1 MKRVSTLLLIALA
14 LLTPRAAA
22 HSVAVDMDVFLKAGR
37 LIVLMGG
44 PGGGPING
52 AKLEY
57 VLFNESGQTY
67 RSALP
72 QVADGEYGAGA
83 PKAAAG
89 VYTLLLRDTTFQGE
103 ALEAQ
108 VVIAYP
114 PSGPLRLALP
124 PSKAGA
130 PDATVLIALT
140 VAPVALSLL
149 VLVFILVSRRQP
161 KVLHS
166 QPLEPHKP
174 LEESS

>member
-1 MKRVSTLLLIALA
+1 MKRLLLVMVCVMWLGV
-14 LLTPRAAA
+14 RAAA
-22 HSVAVDMDVFLKAGR
+22 HSVAVDMDVFLKDGR

-44 PGGGPING
+44 PDGQAIND

-57 VLFNESGQTY
+57 VLFDESGQTY
-67 RSALP
+67 RAALP
-72 QVADGEYGAGA
+72 QVADGEYGALA

-108 VVIAYP
+108 AVIAYP
-114 PSGPLRLALP
+114 PSKPLRLTLP

-140 VAPVALSLL
+140 VAPVVLSLL
-149 VLVFILVSRRQP
+149 VLVFILVSRP
-161 KVLHS
+161 K
-166 QPLEPHKP
+166 PKALEAHKP

>member
-1 MKRVSTLLLIALA
+1 MKRLSLVLMVCLA
-14 LLTPRAAA
+14 LFTARAAA
-22 HSVAVDMDVFLKAGR
+22 HSVAVDMDVFLRGGR
-37 LIVLMGG
+37 LVVLMGG
-44 PGGGPING
+44 PSGEPINN

-67 RSALP
+67 RAVLP
-72 QVADGEYGAGA
+72 QVADGEYGAEA

-108 VVIAYP
+108 AVIAYP
-114 PSGPLRLALP
+114 PSKPLRLALP

-149 VLVFILVSRRQP
+149 VLVFILVSRP
-161 KVLHS
+161 K
-166 QPLEPHKP
+166 PKRLEPSALEVQS
-174 LEESS
+174 LEESR